1 MQERGPYLKLSYAY
15 PSPSRAARYARD
27 FGGARLNLSY
37 SAAADAKALEFSQ
50 SYSQVSLP
58 VITNSKYGRQQLV
71 YATKCVSVSSKREVR
86 SRRATRKLLAGVR
99 TTGPHA
105 CCATPLHTLS
115 YYHLYYHHLYYHLYY
130 LLYRA
135 TRTPC
140 VQSTM
145 ALMDELSARL
155 HRQDGASFNDEVLP
169 LCSALY
175 V

>member
-58 VITNSKYGRQQLV
+58 VITNSEYGRQQLV
-71 YATKCVSVSSKREVR
+71 YATKCVSVSSKRGVR

-105 CCATPLHTLS
+105 CCATPLHP
-115 YYHLYYHHLYYHLYY
+115 YHTITSTIITSTITSTISSIAPHVPRA
-130 LLYRA
+130 YRA
-135 TRTPC
+135 RW
-140 VQSTM
+140 
-145 ALMDELSARL
+145 
-155 HRQDGASFNDEVLP
+155 H
-169 LCSALY
+169 
-175 V
+175 

>member
-1 MQERGPYLKLSYAY
+1 MQERGPYLKLSYAH

-58 VITNSKYGRQQLV
+58 VITNSKLTGRQQLV
-71 YATKCVSVSSKREVR
+71 YATKCVSVSSKRGVR

-105 CCATPLHTLS
+105 CCARWHRPSTPAAPPPSTPYHTITSTLLS
-115 YYHLYYHHLYYHLYY
+115 P
-130 LLYRA
+130 LLSPLSRHSYPVRA
-135 TRTPC
+135 EHDGTDGR
-140 VQSTM
+140 
-145 ALMDELSARL
+145 ALREIAPPGRRELQR
-155 HRQDGASFNDEVLP
+155 
-169 LCSALY
+169 
-175 V
+175 